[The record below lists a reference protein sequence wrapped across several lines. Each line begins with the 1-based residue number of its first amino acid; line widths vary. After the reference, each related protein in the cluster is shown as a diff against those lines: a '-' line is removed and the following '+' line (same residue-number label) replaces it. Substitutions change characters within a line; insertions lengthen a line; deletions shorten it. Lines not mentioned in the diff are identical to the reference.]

1 MTVIPCERD
10 SILRAQIER
19 FVETLKTEAHRL
31 GDHGLSE
38 KDFYES
44 PILRG
49 AIEVMRGEYS
59 AKLGPKREFVQHI
72 LNHLEDGGHI
82 AGWERDEGR
91 ARHDYTVRLN
101 SARVAVIDLK
111 GCLDGNNTTI
121 SERPAGADEFVVWS
135 VCTNVGADPE
145 LNAWSGVH
153 TRLGAEMIAR
163 GQRVDGVII
172 WDWVS
177 GCAGRPCP
185 KLGADPMA
193 RRTAVGPFSLPPPCI
208 YVFPAQIPSQDAP
221 IAEAQALETVELLT
235 AFNTAFGGRP
245 QEVNFVDFE
254 VAQRDGGTRRRTIVR
269 RDGVQQRASRMT
281 PIRRA

>member
-10 SILRAQIER
+10 AIVRAQIER

-31 GDHGLSE
+31 GTHGLSE

-59 AKLGPKREFVQHI
+59 AKLGPKREFVQHV

-82 AGWERDEGR
+82 AGWDRNEGR
-91 ARHDYTVRLN
+91 ARNDYTVRLN
-101 SARVAVIDLK
+101 SGRDAVIDLK

-121 SERPAGADEFVVWS
+121 SERPADADEFVVWS

-153 TRLGAEMIAR
+153 TRLGAEMIVR

-172 WDWVS
+172 WDWVC

-185 KLGADPMA
+185 KLGNGPVA
-193 RRTAVGPFSLPPPCI
+193 RRTTVGPYSLPPPCI
-208 YVFPAQIPSQDAP
+208 YVFPAQVPSQSAP
-221 IAEAQALETVELLT
+221 NAQAQALESVELLT
-235 AFNTAFGGRP
+235 AFNTAFGGRS

-254 VAQRDGGTRRRTIVR
+254 LAQKGDSTRRRTIIR
-269 RDGVQQRASRMT
+269 RDGQQQRASRMT